1 MSRPRPARAS
11 IPIACTLDAASVA
24 VRTDEWRHFVAS
36 SVVAVETD
44 DTTVRLVLQDSDAA
58 LVAAVS
64 LGAREKACCAFF
76 DVAVE
81 IDPGR
86 RALRLSVPA
95 GAEEALAAFAA
106 LVRP

>member
-64 LGAREKACCAFF
+64 LGARE
-76 DVAVE
+76 
-81 IDPGR
+81 
-86 RALRLSVPA
+86 
-95 GAEEALAAFAA
+95 
-106 LVRP
+106 